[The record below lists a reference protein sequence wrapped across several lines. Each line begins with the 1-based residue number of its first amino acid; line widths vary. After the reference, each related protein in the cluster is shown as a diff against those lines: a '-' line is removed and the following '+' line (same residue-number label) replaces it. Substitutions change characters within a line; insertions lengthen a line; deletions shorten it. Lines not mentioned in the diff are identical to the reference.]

1 MEDRETW
8 TATIHEVARVR
19 HDSVTDN
26 HNNKTAQ
33 MNKVTYIKIFN
44 VNTVSIKTE
53 TTSVHRRKRLSKLVH
68 YITE

>member
-1 MEDRETW
+1 MRW
-8 TATIHEVARVR
+8 QRVR

-53 TTSVHRRKRLSKLVH
+53 TTQVYTGGKVKQTGTLYNR
-68 YITE
+68 ITTVAIQSSR